1 MIENINEL
9 FSLEPNYFDRSFET
23 LKKKP
28 DALKELTSIQE
39 CLNDKYREATSR
51 FEEIKQNGKS
61 EEENEKALLEIEK
74 EIKEAEAAAIEAE
87 HKLYVKAIL
96 EDQVCK

>member
-39 CLNDKYREATSR
+39 CLNDKYRNPNNY
-51 FEEIKQNGKS
+51 IKN
-61 EEENEKALLEIEK
+61 LM
-74 EIKEAEAAAIEAE
+74 
-87 HKLYVKAIL
+87 V
-96 EDQVCK
+96 